1 MSLARWRAVAGRV
14 SATFSTPLADVM
26 AMHWDELLLWWNEA
40 RDIDRE
46 RWAPLRQL
54 AGRADRSG
62 E

>member
-1 MSLARWRAVAGRV
+1 
-14 SATFSTPLADVM
+14 
-26 AMHWDELLLWWNEA
+26 MHWDELLLWWNEA